1 MYEWKPPVRLEVQ
14 CSFSVEE
21 VKSVLG
27 GYQAS
32 FDTKCEKEFDIV
44 YDERGTKDDYKDLD
58 VRGKLVLL
66 DINQREEW

>member
-1 MYEWKPPVRLEVQ
+1 MWDFEKADLT
-14 CSFSVEE
+14 FTDKGGEE
-21 VKSVLG
+21 GKSVLG

-66 DINQREEW
+66 DINQREE